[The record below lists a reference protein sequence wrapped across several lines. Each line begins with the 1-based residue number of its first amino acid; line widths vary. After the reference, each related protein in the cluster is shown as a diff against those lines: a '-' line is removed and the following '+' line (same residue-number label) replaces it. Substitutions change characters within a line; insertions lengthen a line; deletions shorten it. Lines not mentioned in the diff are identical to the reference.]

1 MHGIKGESAICA
13 TNTLQFLTV
22 PQEARTNQ
30 NRKKLSKECLC
41 LVDPVCEEQ
50 KFLIYCKIK

>member
-22 PQEARTNQ
+22 PQEAKTNKPKQ
-30 NRKKLSKECLC
+30 KK
-41 LVDPVCEEQ
+41 
-50 KFLIYCKIK
+50 IIKRMSLPGGPSL